1 MDLNLQI
8 NQILKDEIEK
18 KHELKKRK
26 KRKKNDFLPFAM
38 PRARYF
44 CLILKKMKMVTYWT
58 LLFFNIE
65 QSI

>member
-8 NQILKDEIEK
+8 NQMLKDKIEK
-18 KHELKKRK
+18 KNTSLKK
-26 KRKKNDFLPFAM
+26 NEFLPYAM

-44 CLILKKMKMVTYWT
+44 CLILEKMKMVTYWT
-58 LLFFNIE
+58 LLFFHIE

>member
-18 KHELKKRK
+18 KHELKK
-26 KRKKNDFLPFAM
+26 KNEFLPYAM

-65 QSI
+65 ESF

>member
-1 MDLNLQI
+1 MK
-8 NQILKDEIEK
+8 LKKNTSLKKEK
-18 KHELKKRK
+18 KEKKR
-26 KRKKNDFLPFAM
+26 NEFLPYAM

-44 CLILKKMKMVTYWT
+44 CLILNKMKMVTYWT

>member
-26 KRKKNDFLPFAM
+26 KRKKMN
-38 PRARYF
+38 F
-44 CLILKKMKMVTYWT
+44 CLALCRGLDIFV
-58 LLFFNIE
+58 
-65 QSI
+65 